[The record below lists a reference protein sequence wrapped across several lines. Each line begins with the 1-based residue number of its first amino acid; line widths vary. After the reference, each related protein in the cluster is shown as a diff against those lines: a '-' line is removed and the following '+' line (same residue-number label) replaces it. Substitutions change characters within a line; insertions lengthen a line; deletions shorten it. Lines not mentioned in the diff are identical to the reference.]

1 MNDTILKNEPEAM
14 ATAVLEG
21 RLYTLRKLDA
31 QDIAPLATIISKIGF
46 KEFKECFDSPEV
58 KIGVA
63 DGSLDLEKAGVK
75 IMFDVVGIVIA
86 NIPKCIDDIFA
97 FIASLTG
104 LGIEEVKGLDLDV
117 ITEMIIEIFQ
127 KEEFKKVFKVASKL
141 FK

>member
-1 MNDTILKNEPEAM
+1 MVDTILKNEPEAM
-14 ATAVLEG
+14 AEAVLEG
-21 RLYTLRKLDA
+21 RLYTFRKLDA

-46 KEFKECFDSPEV
+46 KEFKECFDSPAV
-58 KIGVA
+58 KAGMA
-63 DGSLDLEKAGVK
+63 DGSLDLEKAGVA

-104 LGIEEVKGLDLDV
+104 MDIEEVKGLDLDV
-117 ITEMIIEIFQ
+117 ITEMIIELFQ

>member
-1 MNDTILKNEPEAM
+1 MVETILKNEPEAM
-14 ATAVLEG
+14 ADAVLEG
-21 RLYTLRKLDA
+21 RTYTLRKMEA

-46 KEFKECFDSPEV
+46 KEFKECFDNPAV
-58 KIGVA
+58 KA
-63 DGSLDLEKAGVK
+63 SASDGNIDLEKAGMS

-86 NIPKCIDDIFA
+86 NIPKCIDDIFE

-104 LGIEEVKGLDLDV
+104 MGIEEVKGLDLDV
-117 ITEMIIEIFQ
+117 ITEMIIDLFQ

>member
-1 MNDTILKNEPEAM
+1 ME
-14 ATAVLEG
+14 
-21 RLYTLRKLDA
+21 A

-46 KEFKECFDSPEV
+46 KEFKECFDSPAI
-58 KIGVA
+58 KDGMA
-63 DGSLDLEKAGVK
+63 DGSLDLEKAGMT

-104 LGIEEVKGLDLDV
+104 MDIEEVKGLDLDV

>member
-1 MNDTILKNEPEAM
+1 MVDTILKNEPEAI
-14 ATAVLEG
+14 ADAVLEG
-21 RLYTLRKLDA
+21 RIYTLRKMEA

-46 KEFKECFDSPEV
+46 KEFKECFDSPAV
-58 KIGVA
+58 KEGMA
-63 DGSLDLEKAGVK
+63 DGSLDLEKAGMT

-104 LGIEEVKGLDLDV
+104 MDIEEVKGLDLDV
-117 ITEMIIEIFQ
+117 ITEMIIELFQ

>member
-1 MNDTILKNEPEAM
+1 MVDTILKNEPEEI
-14 ATAVLEG
+14 TG
-21 RLYTLRKLDA
+21 RTYTLRKMEA

-46 KEFKECFDSPEV
+46 KEFKACFDSPAV
-58 KIGVA
+58 KAGVA
-63 DGSLDLEKAGVK
+63 DGSLDLEKAGMA

-86 NIPKCIDDIFA
+86 NIPKCIDDIFT

-104 LGIEEVKGLDLDV
+104 MDVEDVKRLDLDV
-117 ITEMIIEIFQ
+117 ITEMIIDLFQ